1 VNNVGFDID
10 GVLADF
16 NRALAIDLGYSPVHA
31 HPDRWDWP
39 HTVATDPIVDRV
51 WNHITEHAAWWYV
64 HVKPYAEAT
73 TRDFLRHL
81 SKIGESAN
89 LYFITSRPQVT
100 GMKYYTEQW
109 IAKYLGVSNPTV
121 ILAQDKGDVAAG
133 IGITHFVDDNTD
145 NCKSVADGTHGLCK
159 TFILHRPYNAEFKY
173 SDVKRIHT
181 LTEFTD
187 AVLRPNHAMAGAEG
201 SIFPAPAT
209 GGCHLR

>member
-10 GVLADF
+10 GVVANF
-16 NRALAIDLGYSPVHA
+16 NRSMAEEMGYYPVHL

-39 HTVATDPIVDRV
+39 RAVAAGATVDRV
-51 WNHITEHAAWWYV
+51 WNHITNNAAWWFDNIR
-64 HVKPYAEAT
+64 PYSEAL
-73 TRDFLRHL
+73 TRSFMRDL
-81 SKIGESAN
+81 SDIGESAN
-89 LYFITSRPQVT
+89 LYFITSRPQVPL
-100 GMKYYTEQW
+100 MKYYTELW
-109 IAKYLGVSNPTV
+109 LREHLHVRNPTV
-121 ILAQDKGDVAAG
+121 IIAQDKGDVAAG

-187 AVLRPNHAMAGAEG
+187 AVLRPVGAEG

-209 GGCHLR
+209 GRTLR